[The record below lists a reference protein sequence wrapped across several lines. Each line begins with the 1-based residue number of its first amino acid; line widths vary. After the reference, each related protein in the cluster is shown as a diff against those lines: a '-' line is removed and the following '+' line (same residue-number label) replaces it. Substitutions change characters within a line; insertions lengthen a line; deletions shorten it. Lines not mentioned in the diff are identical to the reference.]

1 VIVFLVELYHGASEA
16 MTIWQ
21 CVRVIVNII
30 TSQCLRSQIHDPN
43 QILVSY
49 LLPLTELTFVLS
61 AHVEYIYCNF
71 DIINIFS
78 QTASNSRMTT
88 DMYNM
93 YFLLNFFKDQQ
104 Y

>member
-1 VIVFLVELYHGASEA
+1 MIVFLVELYHGASEA

-71 DIINIFS
+71 DIINILV
-78 QTASNSRMTT
+78 R
-88 DMYNM
+88 
-93 YFLLNFFKDQQ
+93 LLQIHV
-104 Y
+104 